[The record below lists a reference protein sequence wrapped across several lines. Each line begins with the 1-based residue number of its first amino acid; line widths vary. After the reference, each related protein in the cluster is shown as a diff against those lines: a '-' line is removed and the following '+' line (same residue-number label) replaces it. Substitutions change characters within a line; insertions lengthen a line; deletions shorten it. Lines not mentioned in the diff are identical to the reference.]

1 MSLDVYL
8 TAVRPTTVYECNI
21 THNLCKMAREAGL
34 YEAMWRPE
42 DIGATLARHL
52 IRPLTDGLAK
62 LRAERQRMQ
71 EFNPPNGWG
80 RYENL
85 EQFAEQYLKACCD
98 NPDAEVSV
106 SR

>member
-8 TAVRPTTVYECNI
+8 TAVRPTTLFDQNI
-21 THNLCKMAREAGL
+21 THNLGKMAREAGV

-42 DIGATLARHL
+42 ELGIKTAAQL
-52 IRPLTDGLAK
+52 ISP
-62 LRAERQRMQ
+62 LRAGLERLRADP
-71 EFNPPNGWG
+71 EGFRKFDAPNGWG
-80 RYENL
+80 RYEHLL
-85 EQFAEQYLKACCD
+85 EFVEKYLSACEQ